1 MNPTNAHVKF
11 QNPYFRGM
19 GKFKHR
25 HERYIKSIK
34 TFREFLIQK
43 GSLANC
49 TLQDIDFQENGID
62 WMSIEIDHTTF
73 LGCYFRPS
81 DELILRER
89 GAYIYPRQ
97 PGLPYNPYRKDL
109 YTWQELVKGHTPE
122 GGRSTD
128 LKIYEHFS
136 NCRYNPSIN
145 EALTQRI
152 HDHAIDDA
160 LRSLMKYDSDG
171 MTEKKCVGIMGGH
184 STLRTDQHYVQV
196 AKTAKMLTEGGFY
209 VASGGG
215 PGIMEAANL
224 GAYLAARK
232 SEEFDMAISMLQ
244 QAPHYEDAHY
254 FETAME
260 VLDKFPNGKESLAIP
275 TWFYGHEPSNLFAT
289 AIAKYFSDSI
299 REDTLLAVSLH
310 GVVFAPGS
318 AGTTQE
324 IFMEATQNHYG
335 TFNYYSPM
343 VFLGKQR
350 YEIDTL
356 IYPLVR
362 QLSHGQAY
370 HDLLFLTDEP
380 AAVLQF
386 LLSKGPMKK

>member
-1 MNPTNAHVKF
+1 MVKF
-11 QNPYFRGM
+11 KPRQ
-19 GKFKHR
+19 
-25 HERYIKSIK
+25 ERYIKSVK

-49 TLQDIDFQENGID
+49 TLQDIDFRENGID
-62 WMSIEIDHTTF
+62 WMTIEIDHTTF

-81 DELILRER
+81 DELILKER
-89 GAYIYPRQ
+89 GAFIYPRQ
-97 PGLPYNPYRKDL
+97 PGLPYNPYRKAL
-109 YTWQELVKGHTPE
+109 YTWQELMEGHTPE
-122 GGRSTD
+122 KGESLD
-128 LKIYEHFS
+128 LNIYNHFS
-136 NCRYNPSIN
+136 KSRYNPSIN

-152 HDHAIDDA
+152 HDHAVDDA
-160 LRSLMKYDSDG
+160 LRSLLQFDSEG
-171 MTEKKCVGIMGGH
+171 MTKKKCVGIMGGH
-184 STLRTDQHYVQV
+184 GTLRTDPYFVQV
-196 AKTAKMLTEGGFY
+196 AKTAKMLTEGGFF

-224 GAYLAARK
+224 GAYLAGRS
-232 SEEFDMAISMLQ
+232 SEEFDIALTILQ
-244 QAPHYEDAHY
+244 KSPHYNDPGY
-254 FETAME
+254 FETALE
-260 VLDKFPNGKESLAIP
+260 ILDKFPNGAESLAIP

-289 AIAKYFSDSI
+289 AIAKYFSNSI

-343 VFLGKQR
+343 VFLGTKR
-350 YEIDTL
+350 YEIDTS

-362 QLSHGQAY
+362 QLSYGQPY
-370 HDLLFLTDEP
+370 HDLLYLTDEP

-386 LLSKGPMKK
+386 LLSTGPLKK